1 MGDSTISLPITA
13 AKESEIMYRNL
24 TRALAPGLLV
34 TVLLLG
40 GCANDEA
47 KGTLAG
53 GAIGAGA
60 GAVVGALAG
69 NAALGAGLGGALG
82 LLGGF
87 LHERSDE

>member
-1 MGDSTISLPITA
+1 MGGPAVSLPLTA
-13 AKESEIMYRNL
+13 QEESEEMSATLRQC
-24 TRALAPGLLV
+24 TAVALLAS
-34 TVLLLG
+34 VLLLG
-40 GCANDEA
+40 GCSETE

-82 LLGGF
+82 LLDGY
-87 LHERSDE
+87 LHEQNKE

>member
-1 MGDSTISLPITA
+1 
-13 AKESEIMYRNL
+13 MYASPNR
-24 TRALAPGLLV
+24 TLASGLLAA
-34 TVLLLG
+34 VLLLG

-60 GAVVGALAG
+60 GAAVGALAG
-69 NAALGAGLGGALG
+69 NAALGAGIGGAFG

-87 LHERSDE
+87 LHERNKEE